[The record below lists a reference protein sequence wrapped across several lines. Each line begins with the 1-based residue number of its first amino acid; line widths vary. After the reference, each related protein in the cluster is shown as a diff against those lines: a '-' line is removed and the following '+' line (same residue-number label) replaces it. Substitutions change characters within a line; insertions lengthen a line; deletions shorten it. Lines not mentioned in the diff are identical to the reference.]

1 MRTTV
6 NLDPDVERAVER
18 LRREKGLGLSAA
30 VNCLARAGAE
40 AVERPTAARFEQ
52 RTADLGLRID
62 VTNVGEVLD
71 ILDTER

>member
-6 NLDPDVERAVER
+6 NLDPDVERAVDR

-30 VNCLARAGAE
+30 VNALARAGAD
-40 AVERPTAARFEQ
+40 AAERPIAAPFEQ

-71 ILDTER
+71 MLDAER